1 MAKTK
6 IKRCLFIG
14 LGGTGMTALLHTKK
28 RFLETYGEIPP
39 MIRFL
44 GVDTDGGAY
53 KKFLTTIDGRT
64 VELTN
69 DEKLPIQVEDP
80 MAIYEH
86 NNDKFTWLPVRNTG
100 ALKSITAGAGQV
112 RTNGRFALTVNRDY
126 AKSRLEEAIAN
137 LTNATIH
144 DNPKYESLDDS
155 HVEVH
160 MVFSICGGTGCGTF
174 INMAGLVREVQPK
187 CKLTGYAVLPDVF
200 KLMSQSGMALV
211 GPNAYGAL
219 MDLDYLMSLKGSS
232 VTLQY
237 LKEPYQI
244 EGRPFNA
251 VFLVDNKTRSGD
263 TYKTV
268 DSLAEMISLGL
279 ITSAGALSN
288 ASASVSDNLEKRIAD
303 GSYDIEDKTA
313 WVSGMGACE
322 VIYRGGRLGEV
333 YSTKAALRLID
344 GLINSDADANMAANS
359 WIDKPEVNIRENE
372 GNDHLIDTIMDAK
385 PKFAFEIENEK
396 NVESEIASYRIRTK
410 ETEESLQKVRK
421 SISERLQTNLDKLVK
436 NTLDTKGG
444 GGIGLTEKVLD
455 SIIAQVNIFAREMET
470 EKKELSENLPRL
482 EQNVKAD
489 IENLNDASKKW
500 TFFGMINR
508 GVNDAKDDVSSDV
521 NQLVRQE
528 REIQRRSIASAIF
541 AELLGMLKKSK
552 DDVSAIKSAAN
563 AAYGLL
569 NGRLNDLQNP
579 AHNSESKSRLF
590 QIDLTDKTVTNIE
603 LKPEEGEV
611 TEFLKVLSGD
621 GKIFSLFIQ
630 SAESVVNALLAYTD
644 KLDTVKKFKERS
656 IDEVINALSD
666 TEFQNLLDLIK
677 DKSQILA
684 RYDRRGKFSSDK
696 PYDAYYIG
704 VPEKGKSRLEKDDAF
719 KKTITENPDVTFTSI
734 GMHDRIIAYRVTGVY
749 PAYTQASI
757 MRYEEEYKKNQ
768 GFETRPSCHFDD
780 DMLRRMKRENWN
792 LMYKE
797 ANEDDILRIWVMGF
811 IFGLIRNEG
820 ESYEYKS
827 VKKGNPLDD
836 HWVSLGTKYRDDA
849 YENFKKERPVDEF
862 TKFFEDEK
870 NAKGKEKMAQFIAKA
885 KSRYYDLETGEGLS
899 GVNIKASDLKMK
911 EYQKIG
917 ELVIKELNLVEK
929 LKL

>member
-53 KKFLTTIDGRT
+53 KKSLTTIDGRT

-69 DEKLPIQVEDP
+69 DEKLPIQVEGP
-80 MAIYEH
+80 MAIYER
-86 NNDKFTWLPVRNTG
+86 NKDKFSWLPARNTRS
-100 ALKSITAGAGQV
+100 LKSITAGAGQI

-126 AKSRLEEAIAN
+126 AKNRLAEAIAN

-144 DNPKYESLDDS
+144 DNPKYESMDDS
-155 HVEVH
+155 PYIEIH

-174 INMAGLVREVQPK
+174 INMAGLIKEVQAD

-200 KLMSQSGMALV
+200 KLMSQSGMAQV

-219 MDLDYLMSLKGSS
+219 MDLDYLMSLDASNS

-244 EGRPFNA
+244 KGYPFNA
-251 VFLVDNKTRSGD
+251 MFLIDNKTRNSD

-268 DSLAEMISLGL
+268 DSLAEMVSLGL
-279 ITSAGALSN
+279 VTSAGALGN
-288 ASASVSDNLEKRIAD
+288 ASASVSDNLEKRIGA
-303 GSYDIEDKTA
+303 GTYNIKDKVA

-322 VIYRGGRLGEV
+322 IIYRGGRLGDV
-333 YSTKAALRLID
+333 YSTKAAMSLID
-344 GLINSDADANMAANS
+344 GLKNSDADANMVANG

-372 GNDHLIDTIMDAK
+372 GNDHLIDTIMDVK
-385 PKFAFEIENEK
+385 PKFDFEIENEK

-410 ETEESLQKVRK
+410 ETEESLQKMRK
-421 SISERLQTNLDKLVK
+421 GISERLQINLDKLVK
-436 NTLDTKGG
+436 ETLDKN
-444 GGIGLTEKVLD
+444 GGIGLTGKVLD
-455 SIIAQVNIFAREMET
+455 SIVAQVNIFAREMEN
-470 EKKELSENLPRL
+470 EKKDLTDNLSRL
-482 EQNVKAD
+482 EQNLKTDVAD
-489 IENLNDASKKW
+489 LNEISRKIFRKGLNDA
-500 TFFGMINR
+500 R
-508 GVNDAKDDVSSDV
+508 DAVSADV

-541 AELLGMLKKSK
+541 AELLSMLEKSK
-552 DDVSAIKSAAN
+552 AVVSSIENAAN

-569 NGRLNDLQNP
+569 NDRLTDLQNA
-579 AHNSESKSRLF
+579 AHGAEAKSRLF
-590 QIDLTDKTVTNIE
+590 QIDLTDKTVTSIV
-603 LKPEEGEV
+603 LKPEEV
-611 TEFLKVLSGD
+611 QVSEFLKALNGD
-621 GKIFSLFIQ
+621 GKIFSVFSQ
-630 SAESVVNALLAYTD
+630 SAESAVISLLAYTD
-644 KLDTVKKFKERS
+644 KLDTVKNFKERS

-684 RYDRRGKFSSDK
+684 RYDKQGYNSDDE
-696 PYDAYYIG
+696 PQDAYYIG

-768 GFETRPSCHFDD
+768 DNESRPSSHFDD
-780 DMLRRMKRENWN
+780 DLLLKMTRENWS
-792 LMYKE
+792 LMPKE
-797 ANEDDILRIWVMGF
+797 ANEDDILGAWVKGF
-811 IFGLIRNEG
+811 IFGLIRHEG
-820 ESYEYKS
+820 DCYEYRS
-827 VKKGNPLDD
+827 KKDGNPLSDY
-836 HWVSLGTKYRDDA
+836 WVSMGTKYRDEA
-849 YENFKKERPVDEF
+849 FEIFRQKRPIDEF
-862 TKFFEDEK
+862 NKFIENEY
-870 NAKGKEKMAQFIAKA
+870 NVKGEEKMAQFIAEA
-885 KSRYYDLETGEGLS
+885 KSQYYDLKTGKGLS
-899 GVNIKASDLKMK
+899 GVNIKASDLEMK
-911 EYQKIG
+911 EHKKIG
-917 ELVIKELNLVEK
+917 ELVIKELK
-929 LKL
+929 LIEAL